1 MATDESTSADPAG
14 GEDNTRPG
22 MRRVRVRVRRTED
35 GWFAGLAG
43 GQLSS
48 QLRALAD
55 ANGLLAVPR
64 SMPAGRAGE
73 AYDTILIGEP
83 D

>member
-1 MATDESTSADPAG
+1 MT
-14 GEDNTRPG
+14 
-22 MRRVRVRVRRTED
+22 
-35 GWFAGLAG
+35 GWAAALAG

-64 SMPAGRAGE
+64 GEPAGRAGE